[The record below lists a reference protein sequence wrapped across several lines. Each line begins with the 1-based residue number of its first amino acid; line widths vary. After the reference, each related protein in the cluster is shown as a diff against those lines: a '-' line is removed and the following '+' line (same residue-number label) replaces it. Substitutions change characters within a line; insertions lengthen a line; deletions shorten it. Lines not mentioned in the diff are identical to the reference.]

1 MTSAPPWT
9 GVLDWCVGLV
19 VVPNVSGGY
28 RLCVDLTHLNKVILR
43 ECYVLPMVEQC
54 LGLLGKVAVFS

>member
-28 RLCVDLTHLNKVILR
+28 RLYVDLTRLNKVILR
-43 ECYVLPMVEQC
+43 ECYVLPTVEQC
-54 LGLLGKVAVFS
+54 LGLLGEVAVFS